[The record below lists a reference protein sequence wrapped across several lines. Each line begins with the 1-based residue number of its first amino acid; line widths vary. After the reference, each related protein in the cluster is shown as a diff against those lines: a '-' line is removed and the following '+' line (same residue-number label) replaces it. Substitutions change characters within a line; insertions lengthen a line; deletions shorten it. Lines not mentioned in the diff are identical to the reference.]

1 MSRRGENIRKRKD
14 GRWEGRYI
22 KGYDSKK
29 QKARYASV
37 YGKTYAE
44 TKQKLDEAKYKS
56 SIGVVYVDAKNKLF
70 GEIINSW
77 FNAKK
82 INLKPSSII
91 KYQNLIE
98 KHILPELGHRKLREL
113 NADLFYTFLDAQ
125 QKNGNKKNG
134 GMLSTSSLQTMLYI
148 LNATIKYAAYGGS
161 LRVYSV
167 KPDLNELY
175 KAAGSLPHVL
185 RDANGDLYMCTA
197 RKEDIDSG
205 NRTTSAAK
213 ALGWAA
219 KWIFAVEGW
228 LAGEIGDEVFEHTY

>member
-1 MSRRGENIRKRKD
+1 M
-14 GRWEGRYI
+14 
-22 KGYDSKK
+22 
-29 QKARYASV
+29 
-37 YGKTYAE
+37 
-44 TKQKLDEAKYKS
+44 
-56 SIGVVYVDAKNKLF
+56 
-70 GEIINSW
+70 
-77 FNAKK
+77 
-82 INLKPSSII
+82 
-91 KYQNLIE
+91 
-98 KHILPELGHRKLREL
+98 
-113 NADLFYTFLDAQ
+113 
-125 QKNGNKKNG
+125 
-134 GMLSTSSLQTMLYI
+134 
-148 LNATIKYAAYGGS
+148 
-161 LRVYSV
+161 RVYSV

>member
-1 MSRRGENIRKRKD
+1 MAGFYWYERNPQLFNDEKQAMNLYFPNFVLDRLAD
-14 GRWEGRYI
+14 GRICWVGNLNPR
-22 KGYDSKK
+22 GADG
-29 QKARYASV
+29 V
-37 YGKTYAE
+37 TW
-44 TKQKLDEAKYKS
+44 TLM
-56 SIGVVYVDAKNKLF
+56 VVYDHNHPH
-70 GEIINSW
+70 N
-77 FNAKK
+77 N
-82 INLKPSSII
+82 
-91 KYQNLIE
+91 
-98 KHILPELGHRKLREL
+98 
-113 NADLFYTFLDAQ
+113 T
-125 QKNGNKKNG
+125 
-134 GMLSTSSLQTMLYI
+134 
-148 LNATIKYAAYGGS
+148 YGGS

>member
-148 LNATIKYAAYGGS
+148 LNATIKYAASNNMVAYFSICLTRSGKEATPIQTLEQHEEDALPLSMMMVLMFTGIQC
-161 LRVYSV
+161 RQRIGIV
-167 KPDLNELY
+167 K
-175 KAAGSLPHVL
+175 
-185 RDANGDLYMCTA
+185 
-197 RKEDIDSG
+197 
-205 NRTTSAAK
+205 
-213 ALGWAA
+213 
-219 KWIFAVEGW
+219 F
-228 LAGEIGDEVFEHTY
+228 

>member
-1 MSRRGENIRKRKD
+1 MAGFYWYERNPQLFNDEKQAMNLYFPNFVLDRLAD
-14 GRWEGRYI
+14 GRICWVGNLNPR
-22 KGYDSKK
+22 GAD
-29 QKARYASV
+29 
-37 YGKTYAE
+37 GGTW
-44 TKQKLDEAKYKS
+44 TLM
-56 SIGVVYVDAKNKLF
+56 VVYDHNHPH
-70 GEIINSW
+70 N
-77 FNAKK
+77 N
-82 INLKPSSII
+82 
-91 KYQNLIE
+91 
-98 KHILPELGHRKLREL
+98 
-113 NADLFYTFLDAQ
+113 T
-125 QKNGNKKNG
+125 
-134 GMLSTSSLQTMLYI
+134 
-148 LNATIKYAAYGGS
+148 YGGS

-228 LAGEIGDEVFEHTY
+228 LAGEIGDEVFEHAEESSLLKWETMLTASPPNASSVLSMATARARMPWRVRAAISAFMTWANRCLWAIA